1 MARPTIRFQN
11 STEFLKFRASPLFN
25 SALDTS
31 SCLNAILEM
40 EIEKDILEVINLI
53 NNYQMPKK
61 HLHLIVSL
69 SLLYFFFLDNY
80 TQFRL
85 LSSISG
91 SFGTNLANQ

>member
-1 MARPTIRFQN
+1 MARPTISFQN

-53 NNYQMPKK
+53 NDYQMPKK
-61 HLHLIVSL
+61 HLHLIVPAL
-69 SLLYFFFLDNY
+69 NKNTFQNLTLNY
-80 TQFRL
+80 DVTFE
-85 LSSISG
+85 IK
-91 SFGTNLANQ
+91 GTFYNEAC